1 MRVVIERYRSQFACD
16 KQTLGTLFV
25 VDSMNRIVYT
35 CHTLELPDFN
45 NQRQKSNIPAGKY
58 KVVKRNS
65 PKYGNHFHILDV
77 PNRDLILIHQA
88 NYSRQLLGCIAVG
101 SGLSDIDKDGLIDV
115 TNSVATM
122 TILNSLL
129 PKNFEIEIM

>member
-1 MRVVIERYRSQFACD
+1 MRVVIERFRTQLNCD
-16 KQTLGTLFV
+16 KQTVGILFV

-35 CHTLELPDFN
+35 CNTLELPDFN

-88 NYSRQLLGCIAVG
+88 NYVRQLLGCIAVG

-129 PKNFEIEIM
+129 PKNFEIEII